1 MLCNS
6 LQCFLRTS
14 PKSQE
19 EHCKS
24 HGALQCFGTRSC
36 DCFQALCCCA
46 NKLQLSIEYSVEYLS
61 SSFQK
66 FCMYLVLY
74 PAPRDKVALPLPHFA
89 LTISAPGYPKLSR
102 HSCAEI
108 MDPANYEIQYPFGQV
123 ACKIFQAWPLPKTN
137 ALWQGIISS
146 SKADD
151 FFEFWLIL
159 WSDLIDE

>member
-1 MLCNS
+1 MQFFAILCNS

-108 MDPANYEIQYPFGQV
+108 MDPANYEIQYPFVQV
-123 ACKIFQAWPLPKTN
+123 ACKIFQA
-137 ALWQGIISS
+137 
-146 SKADD
+146 
-151 FFEFWLIL
+151 
-159 WSDLIDE
+159 